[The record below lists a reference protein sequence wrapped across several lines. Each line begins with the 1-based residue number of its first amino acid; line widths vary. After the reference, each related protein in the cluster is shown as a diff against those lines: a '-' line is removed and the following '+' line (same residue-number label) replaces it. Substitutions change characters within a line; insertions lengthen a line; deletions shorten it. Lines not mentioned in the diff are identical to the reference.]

1 MLLKHRSIG
10 KDDSAFAQFGW
21 WSGTSRIDFT
31 RFLSKGDGMHF
42 CVTPSI
48 LALAFSG
55 IFTALG
61 SAAEFE
67 FVELAKVPEPLSVA
81 QAPGDQLRLFVLDRN
96 GPIHVLRRDSPEGS
110 FELLGTPFLDLS
122 KLPGGLHI
130 GVESGAL
137 DFVFRPDFATSGVF
151 FARYYKDVQY
161 QDPKVGWRKL
171 RDEVI
176 IRGNV
181 SKDDPNRADL
191 FSIREVLVVPKA
203 NTTHCGGWMG
213 FNSVEIAKT
222 RKCNLYAAYGN
233 DERLGEEQ
241 NGENLYGKIIRID
254 VGPDF
259 DTAAKG
265 EPHYGIPAD
274 NPFVGDGSV
283 RDEIAHLGLRNPWR
297 GSFDRKTGD
306 LWIGDVGGSFKE
318 EVNRVAYG
326 KLGCNFQWPVL
337 EGTVKGE
344 KADTA
349 RGAGEWTDP
358 VYEYKNNA
366 GNSVIGG
373 YVYRGEK
380 IPSLAGRYF
389 FTNFWGFSG
398 GRFRTLDIDD
408 NTEADT
414 FEFRYGTCHEVSG
427 FSEGIDGE
435 LYVCEYKNPDAGGK
449 TGRILKLMPKR

>member
-1 MLLKHRSIG
+1 MLAR
-10 KDDSAFAQFGW
+10 
-21 WSGTSRIDFT
+21 FT
-31 RFLSKGDGMHF
+31 PTL
-42 CVTPSI
+42 I
-48 LALAFSG
+48 AIAFSG
-55 IFTALG
+55 CL
-61 SAAEFE
+61 SAADFE
-67 FVELAKVPEPLSVA
+67 LVEVGQVPDPLAVA
-81 QAPGDQLRLFVLDRN
+81 QPPGDALRLFVLDRN
-96 GPIHVLRRDSPEGS
+96 GPIHVLRRETPDGS
-110 FELLGTPFLDLS
+110 FKPLDAPFLDLS
-122 KLPGGLHI
+122 KLPGGLHL

-151 FARYYKDVQY
+151 FARYYKDVEY

-181 SKDDPNRADL
+181 SKGDPNRADL
-191 FSIREVLVVPKA
+191 SSIREVLTVPKA

-213 FNSVEIAKT
+213 FNPVEIAKT

-241 NGENLYGKIIRID
+241 NGGNLYGKIIRID

-259 DTAAKG
+259 DMVAKDA
-265 EPHYGIPAD
+265 PQFGIPAD
-274 NPFVGDGSV
+274 NPFVRDDKV
-283 RDEIAHLGLRNPWR
+283 RDEIVHLGLRNPWR
-297 GSFDRKTGD
+297 CSFDRKTGD
-306 LWIGDVGGSFKE
+306 LWIGDVGGSLKE
-318 EVNRVAYG
+318 EVNRVSYG
-326 KLGCNFQWPVL
+326 KFGCNFQWPIL

-344 KADTA
+344 KADTP

-358 VYEYKNNA
+358 VYEYHNNA

-373 YVYRGEK
+373 YVYRGGE

-398 GRFRTLDIDD
+398 GRFRTLDSG
-408 NTEADT
+408 NNREADT
-414 FEFRYGTCHEVSG
+414 FEFPYGSCHEVSG

-435 LYVCEYKNPDAGGK
+435 LYVCEYKNPDADEK
-449 TGRILKLMPKR
+449 TGRIFKLAAKR